1 MAWTLRFRE
10 RYSAALAGAESPV
23 LPRGPRDFA
32 RPAALYPGPLSL
44 LAESGHNAF
53 AALKRNMLFFKRK
66 PDTESTP
73 EPPEDAAAPKASPSA
88 DALQEAKEEPEEKF
102 FSVRY
107 SARALITPFKEGEEI
122 PPESDFLR
130 EIPELFN
137 IASPCSPSDLVR
149 FRRMSMTPGDTG
161 RLAAFLLMQAERI
174 NGLTRYIIDEASKGA
189 VDTETVSAG
198 GFTVSTSFPGGTIAH
213 VQVFLPEYGTAA
225 YAIARA
231 EDPCE
236 QEKSLL
242 PPDTAQCA
250 FFRFIII
257 RDQDRAAL
265 QSAIAEIERKSL
277 RERRAASKKNT
288 E

>member
-1 MAWTLRFRE
+1 
-10 RYSAALAGAESPV
+10 
-23 LPRGPRDFA
+23 
-32 RPAALYPGPLSL
+32 
-44 LAESGHNAF
+44 
-53 AALKRNMLFFKRK
+53 MLFFKRK
-66 PDTESTP
+66 PDTATIPEASGES
-73 EPPEDAAAPKASPSA
+73 AAQKASPSA
-88 DALQEAKEEPEEKF
+88 AAAPEAENEPEEKF

-107 SARALITPFKEGEEI
+107 SARAIITPFAEGEEI
-122 PPESDFLR
+122 PSEPDFLR

-137 IASPCSPSDLVR
+137 IASPCTPSDFVR
-149 FRRMSMTPGDTG
+149 FRRMSMVPGDTG

-198 GFTVSTSFPGGTIAH
+198 GFTVSDSFPKGTLAR

-231 EDPCE
+231 EEPCE

-242 PPDTAQCA
+242 PPDTAQYT

-265 QSAIAEIERKSL
+265 QAAIAEIERTSL
-277 RERRAASKKNT
+277 RERRAAAKKNQD
-288 E
+288 

>member
-1 MAWTLRFRE
+1 
-10 RYSAALAGAESPV
+10 
-23 LPRGPRDFA
+23 
-32 RPAALYPGPLSL
+32 
-44 LAESGHNAF
+44 
-53 AALKRNMLFFKRK
+53 MLFFKRK
-66 PDTESTP
+66 PDTTHAP
-73 EPPEDAAAPKASPSA
+73 EASEEAAAQKAAPSA
-88 DALQEAKEEPEEKF
+88 DSAHEAAEEPVERF

-107 SARALITPFKEGEEI
+107 SARAIITPFAEGEEI
-122 PPESDFLR
+122 PSGADFLR

-174 NGLTRYIIDEASKGA
+174 NGLTRYIVDEASKDA

-198 GFTVSTSFPGGTIAH
+198 GFTVSDSFPKGTLAR

-231 EDPCE
+231 EEPCE

-277 RERRAASKKNT
+277 RERKAAAKKNQN
-288 E
+288 

>member
-1 MAWTLRFRE
+1 
-10 RYSAALAGAESPV
+10 
-23 LPRGPRDFA
+23 
-32 RPAALYPGPLSL
+32 
-44 LAESGHNAF
+44 
-53 AALKRNMLFFKRK
+53 MLFFKRK
-66 PDTESTP
+66 PDTATIPEASGES
-73 EPPEDAAAPKASPSA
+73 AAQKASPSA
-88 DALQEAKEEPEEKF
+88 AAAPEAENEPEEKF

-107 SARALITPFKEGEEI
+107 SARAIITPFAEGEEI
-122 PPESDFLR
+122 PSEPDFLR

-174 NGLTRYIIDEASKGA
+174 NGLTRYIVDEASKDA
-189 VDTETVSAG
+189 IDTETISAG
-198 GFTVSTSFPGGTIAH
+198 GFTVKDSFPEGTLAR
-213 VQVFLPEYGTAA
+213 VQLFLPEYGTAA
-225 YAIARA
+225 YAIGMA
-231 EDPCE
+231 EEPGE

-242 PPDTAQCA
+242 PENREQHT

-277 RERRAASKKNT
+277 RKRKAAAKKNQN
-288 E
+288 

>member
-1 MAWTLRFRE
+1 MSGLLLSGKMHLF
-10 RYSAALAGAESPV
+10 SKKHNSSPV
-23 LPRGPRDFA
+23 DGIK
-32 RPAALYPGPLSL
+32 
-44 LAESGHNAF
+44 ESSFYSGAT
-53 AALKRNMLFFKRK
+53 
-66 PDTESTP
+66 D
-73 EPPEDAAAPKASPSA
+73 A
-88 DALQEAKEEPEEKF
+88 DASAVKKPVQPEEKF

-107 SARALITPFKEGEEI
+107 SARAVITPFAEDEEI
-122 PPESDFLR
+122 PSDPDFLR

-137 IASPCSPSDLVR
+137 IASPCAPSDLVR
-149 FRRMSMTPGDTG
+149 FRRMSMVPGDTG

-174 NGLTRYIIDEASKGA
+174 NSLTRYIVDEASKDA
-189 VDTETVSAG
+189 INTETVSAG
-198 GFTVSTSFPGGTIAH
+198 GFTVRASFPIGTLAR

-231 EDPCE
+231 EEPGE
-236 QEKSLL
+236 QEKSLI

-277 RERRAASKKNT
+277 RKRKAAAKKNQN
-288 E
+288 

>member
-1 MAWTLRFRE
+1 
-10 RYSAALAGAESPV
+10 
-23 LPRGPRDFA
+23 
-32 RPAALYPGPLSL
+32 
-44 LAESGHNAF
+44 
-53 AALKRNMLFFKRK
+53 MLFFKRK
-66 PDTESTP
+66 PDTQAAP
-73 EPPEDAAAPKASPSA
+73 EASHEAAAPKSA
-88 DALQEAKEEPEEKF
+88 TSHGAALGEGGEPEEKF

-107 SARALITPFKEGEEI
+107 SARAIITLFAEGESI
-122 PPESDFLR
+122 PSEPDFLR

-149 FRRMSMTPGDTG
+149 FRRMSITPGDTG

-174 NGLTRYIIDEASKGA
+174 NGLTRYIVDEASKDA

-198 GFTVSTSFPGGTIAH
+198 GFTVKDSFPRGTLAR
-213 VQVFLPEYGTAA
+213 VQVFLPEYGTAV
-225 YAIARA
+225 YAIAKA
-231 EDPCE
+231 EELCG
-236 QEKSLL
+236 QEKSLI
-242 PPDTAQCA
+242 PPDSAQCT

-277 RERRAASKKNT
+277 RERKAASRKNT

>member
-174 NGLTRYIIDEASKGA
+174 NGLTRYIVDEASKDA

-198 GFTVSTSFPGGTIAH
+198 GFTVSDSFPKGTLAR

-231 EDPCE
+231 EEPCE

-242 PPDTAQCA
+242 PPDTAQYT

-277 RERRAASKKNT
+277 RERKAASKKNT

>member
-1 MAWTLRFRE
+1 MQ
-10 RYSAALAGAESPV
+10 
-23 LPRGPRDFA
+23 
-32 RPAALYPGPLSL
+32 
-44 LAESGHNAF
+44 
-53 AALKRNMLFFKRK
+53 FFKRK
-66 PDTESTP
+66 PDTPTNP
-73 EPPEDAAAPKASPSA
+73 EASEEAAAPEAANSA
-88 DALQEAKEEPEEKF
+88 GTAPEAEKEPEEKF

-107 SARALITPFKEGEEI
+107 SARAIITPFAEGEEI
-122 PPESDFLR
+122 PSEPDFLR

-242 PPDTAQCA
+242 PPDGAQLT

-277 RERRAASKKNT
+277 RERKAASKKNT

>member
-1 MAWTLRFRE
+1 
-10 RYSAALAGAESPV
+10 
-23 LPRGPRDFA
+23 
-32 RPAALYPGPLSL
+32 
-44 LAESGHNAF
+44 
-53 AALKRNMLFFKRK
+53 MLFFKRK
-66 PDTESTP
+66 PDTATIPEASGES
-73 EPPEDAAAPKASPSA
+73 AAQKASPSA
-88 DALQEAKEEPEEKF
+88 AAAPEAENEPEEKF

-107 SARALITPFKEGEEI
+107 SARAIITPFAEGEEI
-122 PPESDFLR
+122 PSEPDFLR

-242 PPDTAQCA
+242 PPDGAQLT

-277 RERRAASKKNT
+277 RERKAASKKNT

>member
-1 MAWTLRFRE
+1 M
-10 RYSAALAGAESPV
+10 
-23 LPRGPRDFA
+23 
-32 RPAALYPGPLSL
+32 
-44 LAESGHNAF
+44 AESGHKRIF
-53 AALKRNMLFFKRK
+53 AALKRNMLFFTRK
-66 PDTESTP
+66 PDTTTVP
-73 EPPEDAAAPKASPSA
+73 EAPEEAAAPKDAPSP
-88 DALQEAKEEPEEKF
+88 DALPEAGEDPEEKF

-107 SARALITPFKEGEEI
+107 SARAVITSFADGEEI
-122 PPESDFLR
+122 PPEADFLC

-137 IASPCSPSDLVR
+137 IASPCAPSDLVR
-149 FRRMSMTPGDTG
+149 FRRMSMVPGDTG

-174 NGLTRYIIDEASKGA
+174 NGLTRYIVDEASKDA

-198 GFTVSTSFPGGTIAH
+198 GFTVSTSFPKGTLAR

-231 EDPCE
+231 EEPCE